1 VSPYLFAATV
11 VGSVAT
17 TVRALVPVYRDRQR
31 WRFYRH
37 VYDRGGE
44 SDLKAAADA
53 LEDHDGGDRGLES

>member
-17 TVRALVPVYRDRQR
+17 TVRALVPVYRDRLR

-37 VYDRGGE
+37 VYDRGGPRH
-44 SDLKAAADA
+44 LKAAADA
-53 LEDHDGGDRGLES
+53 LEDHNDGDAELAS

>member
-1 VSPYLFAATV
+1 MSPYLFAATV

-44 SDLKAAADA
+44 RALKAAADA
-53 LEDHDGGDRGLES
+53 LKDHDDDDRELES